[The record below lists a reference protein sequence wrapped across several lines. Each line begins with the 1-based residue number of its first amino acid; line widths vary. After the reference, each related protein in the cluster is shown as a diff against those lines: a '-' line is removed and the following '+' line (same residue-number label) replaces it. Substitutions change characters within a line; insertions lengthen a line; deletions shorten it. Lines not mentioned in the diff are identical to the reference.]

1 MARINLLTIHWGR
14 SFGAVFQ
21 TYATCRILENLG
33 HKVTVIN
40 LSSPSFEKTKW
51 KWQNIKYAITNFRFD
66 RFKKK
71 YFSKL
76 TNKGTSISD
85 IKLPEADVTIVGSD
99 QVWNRDITKENA
111 LTFFLDFVP
120 QNQKRISLASSFG
133 KSVWQEDKS
142 FSKVV
147 KENLQKF
154 TGITVRESSGKE
166 IIESTFGGSA
176 TQVLDPTLALGD
188 FANLIDKKQNI
199 SQIYPFI
206 LCNKQEEYDLVNE
219 LSSLLDIKVFKRNFW
234 NVYLSNSPKV
244 WLNRIRNSEYI
255 VTDSF
260 HGLAF
265 SILFHKQFFMLCGDP
280 QKFTRIQSCLELFGL
295 QDRFVRNKEDLH
307 TRWNELLPPIDYNNV
322 DVILCR
328 EREVMTKFLKEK
340 ID

>member
-21 TYATCRILENLG
+21 AYATCRILENLG

-51 KWQNIKYAITNFRFD
+51 KWQNIKYAITNFHFD

-71 YFSKL
+71 YFSRL
-76 TNKGTSISD
+76 TNKGISIAD
-85 IKLPEADVTIVGSD
+85 IELPDADVTIVGSD

-120 QNQKRISLASSFG
+120 QNQKRISFASSFG
-133 KSVWQEDKS
+133 KSVWQEDES
-142 FSKVV
+142 FSKAV

-154 TGITVRESSGKE
+154 TGITVRENSGKE
-166 IIESTFGGSA
+166 IIESTFGSLA

-188 FANLIDKKQNI
+188 FNNLIDKKQNI

-206 LCNKQEEYDLVNE
+206 LCKKQEEYDLVNE
-219 LSSLLDIKVFKRNFW
+219 VSSLLGIKVFKQNYL
-234 NVYLSNSPKV
+234 NVYLNNSPKV
-244 WLNRIRNSEYI
+244 WLNQIHNSEYI

-260 HGLAF
+260 HGLGF
-265 SILFHKQFFMLCGDP
+265 SILFHKQFFVLCGNP
-280 QKFTRIQSCLELFGL
+280 HKFTRIQSCLEFFGL
-295 QDRFVRNKEDLH
+295 QDRFIKNKEDLH
-307 TRWNELLPPIDYNNV
+307 TRWNALLSPIDYNSV
-322 DVILCR
+322 DAILRREQEVII
-328 EREVMTKFLKEK
+328 KFLKEK
-340 ID
+340 II